1 MHVML
6 LFSLAPPI
14 SLFWT
19 LHRAAIVLSVHSC
32 SVTGLIGSVLLLFF
46 FFFTKLSAAYK
57 NSIQDPTIV
66 LTEQLLYYFW

>member
-32 SVTGLIGSVLLLFF
+32 SVTGLIGSVLLFF

-57 NSIQDPTIV
+57 NSIQDPSIV